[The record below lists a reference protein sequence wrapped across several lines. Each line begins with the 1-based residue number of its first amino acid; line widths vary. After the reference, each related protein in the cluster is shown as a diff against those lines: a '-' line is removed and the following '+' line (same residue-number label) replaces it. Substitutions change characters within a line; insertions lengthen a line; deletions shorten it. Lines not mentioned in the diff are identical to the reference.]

1 MAGTPSS
8 YSSGTSAS
16 NTPSALPQSTTKKT
30 CMNCP
35 TLRNLLTQSKS
46 PPINSS
52 PIQVTHSN
60 SSDSVS
66 ASVTSIATTDQSFVV
81 STEASNLPTVVMD
94 TTKTWDQNISQIT
107 ENGVST
113 TFINSPAQEFSQLIC
128 QPQQWSQQPNI
139 QEQNTSFTQMLNST
153 DFSNNQLSDFSQNP
167 TLSGSLSQYG
177 YGSRATDYPATSM
190 YNVTEN
196 QQVPFYAN
204 IGTEHT
210 DPSITQL
217 PLEMDNHAGVINVV
231 NSFLQEILPK
241 LSREDKEKLLHTLQD
256 ASQVDTT
263 VQTEEQP
270 TSEYMVTSSSGTDG
284 LTIK

>member
-1 MAGTPSS
+1 
-8 YSSGTSAS
+8 
-16 NTPSALPQSTTKKT
+16 
-30 CMNCP
+30 
-35 TLRNLLTQSKS
+35 
-46 PPINSS
+46 
-52 PIQVTHSN
+52 
-60 SSDSVS
+60 
-66 ASVTSIATTDQSFVV
+66 
-81 STEASNLPTVVMD
+81 
-94 TTKTWDQNISQIT
+94 
-107 ENGVST
+107 
-113 TFINSPAQEFSQLIC
+113 
-128 QPQQWSQQPNI
+128 
-139 QEQNTSFTQMLNST
+139 MLNST

-177 YGSRATDYPATSM
+177 FGSGATDYPATSM

-196 QQVPFYAN
+196 QQGPFYAN

-210 DPSITQL
+210 DQSITQL

-231 NSFLQEILPK
+231 NSFLQDILPK